1 MTEESRPRTPRFR
14 FRLGTLL
21 LVVAI
26 LALLLVV
33 TVQQVQM
40 ERLRRR
46 ADALQKQVDQGARDK
61 DVLTTIIREQRDMLE
76 RSSGGPTSTG
86 GAPVAREHR

>member
-1 MTEESRPRTPRFR
+1 MTGDSQPRTPRFR

-21 LVVAI
+21 LVIAV

-46 ADALQKQVDQGARDK
+46 ADALQKLVDQGAKDKDFLTTLVRELRDK
-61 DVLTTIIREQRDMLE
+61 VD
-76 RSSGGPTSTG
+76 RSSRGPNSRG
-86 GAPVAREHR
+86 GASEGREHQ

>member
-1 MTEESRPRTPRFR
+1 MTGDSQPPTPRFR

-21 LVVAI
+21 LVIAV

-33 TVQQVQM
+33 VVQQVQM

-46 ADALQKQVDQGARDK
+46 ADALQKLVDQGTKDK
-61 DVLTTIIREQRDMLE
+61 DTLTTIIRELRDMVE
-76 RSSGGPTSTG
+76 RSS
-86 GAPVAREHR
+86 RR

>member
-1 MTEESRPRTPRFR
+1 MTEDSRPRTSRFR
-14 FRLGTLL
+14 FRLGTFL
-21 LVVAI
+21 LVIAV

-33 TVQQVQM
+33 TVQQVQI

-46 ADALQKQVDQGARDK
+46 AAVLQNQVDREARAK

-76 RSSGGPTSTG
+76 RSSGRRSSKG
-86 GAPVAREHR
+86 GAPEVRERR